1 MRLLYYISKND
12 FNRVFQAVFT
22 VLETPYIYPLKRE
35 KTLKIFLTTILNP
48 AKAGQVFSFCI
59 FNCRLPFHI
68 QAVKPKKPP
77 LLKN

>member
-35 KTLKIFLTTILNP
+35 KTQKFIEEKKISHGATE
-48 AKAGQVFSFCI
+48 
-59 FNCRLPFHI
+59 
-68 QAVKPKKPP
+68 
-77 LLKN
+77 KNKEN